1 MNQTLKDAILE
12 VEALPEAEQEELGRA
27 LMTMAV
33 RKKIDARLAEA
44 EAEGGEIPAEDVF
57 KELRQTYRG

>member
-12 VEALPEAEQEELGRA
+12 AEALPEAEQEELGRA

-44 EAEGGEIPAEDVF
+44 IARGGAVPQDEFFAA
-57 KELRQTYRG
+57 LRKKYGG